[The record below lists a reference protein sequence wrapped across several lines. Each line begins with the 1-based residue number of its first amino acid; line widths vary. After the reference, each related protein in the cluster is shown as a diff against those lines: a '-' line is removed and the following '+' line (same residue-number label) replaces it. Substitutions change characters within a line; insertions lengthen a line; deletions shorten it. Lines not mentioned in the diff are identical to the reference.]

1 MQAYKLKGT
10 IDPSGHLIIDEPINL
25 SPGEVEVIILQP
37 VTQAEESKVPTATSP
52 TEVSKQRL
60 RARVKSLKELLEN
73 APPVPPD
80 FDPEQARWEALK
92 EKYEL

>member
-60 RARVKSLKELLEN
+60 RANYVSVGWHQELSQL
-73 APPVPPD
+73 ASDSRPRATSIVVDSP
-80 FDPEQARWEALK
+80 QSH
-92 EKYEL
+92 